1 MLKVIAA
8 SEEVDINEGT
18 YHISYV
24 TEMRNSSGPATLLF
38 GMAVISEKKK
48 ASLPLLSYCALLS
61 TS

>member
-38 GMAVISEKKK
+38 GMAVIS
-48 ASLPLLSYCALLS
+48 
-61 TS
+61 